1 MLPVIYD
8 MEIYRGDAFSKRLR
22 FTSDG
27 VPEDLTGKPVLA
39 QIRTSTELTAK
50 LVATFTITRQDT
62 LGVIDISLNPTDT
75 ANLKAGEYYYDVQ
88 IGDRTRVTGSVTLI
102 PDVSRVA

>member
-1 MLPVIYD
+1 MLPADHSFDV
-8 MEIYRGDAFSKRLR
+8 YRGDSVTKRLR

-27 VPEDLTGKPVLA
+27 VPEDLTGKTILA

-62 LGVIDISLNPTDT
+62 LGVIDISLNPSDT

-102 PDVSRVA
+102 PDVSRVV

>member
-50 LVATFTITRQDT
+50 LVATCKLFIC
-62 LGVIDISLNPTDT
+62 
-75 ANLKAGEYYYDVQ
+75 
-88 IGDRTRVTGSVTLI
+88 
-102 PDVSRVA
+102 VSPRLADPEMVMPGA